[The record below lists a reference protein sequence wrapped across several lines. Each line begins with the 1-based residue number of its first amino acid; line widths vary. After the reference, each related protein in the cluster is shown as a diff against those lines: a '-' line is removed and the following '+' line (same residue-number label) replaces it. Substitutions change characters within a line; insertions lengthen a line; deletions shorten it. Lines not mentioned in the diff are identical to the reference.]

1 MINLELKDR
10 IRAIRAEAKLNQT
23 EFGERIG
30 ASQSTVAG
38 WEIGR
43 KEPMDVFIVAI
54 CNTFNVRQEYLL
66 EGKGPMHSE
75 PTQESLISNYM
86 GQLLQ
91 DDSEDAELRKRFI
104 ASVSKMDLKDLE
116 RLQAIAEALIG
127 VKADELGKIKKG

>member
-1 MINLELKDR
+1 
-10 IRAIRAEAKLNQT
+10 
-23 EFGERIG
+23 
-30 ASQSTVAG
+30 
-38 WEIGR
+38 
-43 KEPMDVFIVAI
+43 
-54 CNTFNVRQEYLL
+54 
-66 EGKGPMHSE
+66 MHSE

-127 VKADELGKIKKG
+127 VKADELGKIKKD